1 MFNATLTLPGIAG
14 FILTIGAAVD
24 ANVLINERIREEIR
38 RGRRLIDAVETGYRE
53 AFRAIFDANVT
64 HVISA
69 VDHGLFRL
77 RPGARFR
84 RRPAD
89 RRRHFGVHRGLFH
102 PHAGGAVDPPR
113 PARANCTSEADAMKL
128 LKLVPDHT
136 NLDFMRWRN
145 LALVL
150 STLRRSR
157 RSPTPSIA
165 GSTSA
170 SISSAARWC
179 APNSRSRSRSRTC
192 AARVGRLG
200 VGEASIQALGN
211 DRTYQIRLPKPA
223 GPETAANQRGV
234 EIARRDSAAI
244 SRAPG
249 SMPANR
255 CRARSARNWPSDSAK
270 AIIFA
275 MLGIAIYI
283 WFRFE
288 WQFGVGALLT
298 LAHDVAMTLGFF
310 AFTQLQVDL
319 NVVAAFLTIVGY
331 SLNDTVVIYDRIRE
345 NLRKYRKMAILPLLN
360 LSLNETLAR
369 TVVTSLTVLIALG
382 VLMLIGPEVIFG
394 LAIAIFLGVLIGTY
408 SSIYISA
415 PVLVWLGRHARQLP
429 PGRRE
434 GRRMRREAQPA

>member
-1 MFNATLTLPGIAG
+1 
-14 FILTIGAAVD
+14 
-24 ANVLINERIREEIR
+24 
-38 RGRRLIDAVETGYRE
+38 
-53 AFRAIFDANVT
+53 
-64 HVISA
+64 
-69 VDHGLFRL
+69 
-77 RPGARFR
+77 
-84 RRPAD
+84 
-89 RRRHFGVHRGLFH
+89 
-102 PHAGGAVDPPR
+102 
-113 PARANCTSEADAMKL
+113 MKL

-150 STLRRSR
+150 SLIATVA
-157 RSPTPSIA
+157 SIA
-165 GSTSA
+165 FTAYRGLNLG
-170 SISSAARWC
+170 IDFIGGQVIRVEFQQ
-179 APNSRSRSRSRTC
+179 PVKIDDLRT
-192 AARVGRLG
+192 RVARLG

-211 DRTYQIRLPKPA
+211 DRTYQVRLPKPE
-223 GPETAANQRGV
+223 GPEAASNQVVSKLRAALPQAYPG
-234 EIARRDSAAI
+234 ARVDAGESVSGKVSEELAQDSAMAI
-244 SRAPG
+244 G
-249 SMPANR
+249 L
-255 CRARSARNWPSDSAK
+255 
-270 AIIFA
+270 A

-288 WQFGVGALLT
+288 WQFGVGALVT

-310 AFTQLQVDL
+310 AFTRLQVDL

-345 NLRKYRKMAILPLLN
+345 DLRKYRKMAILSLIN

-415 PVLVWLGRHARQLP
+415 PVLIWLGVKPDSFLKTD
-429 PGRRE
+429 E
-434 GRRMRREAQPA
+434 KEAAEAETA